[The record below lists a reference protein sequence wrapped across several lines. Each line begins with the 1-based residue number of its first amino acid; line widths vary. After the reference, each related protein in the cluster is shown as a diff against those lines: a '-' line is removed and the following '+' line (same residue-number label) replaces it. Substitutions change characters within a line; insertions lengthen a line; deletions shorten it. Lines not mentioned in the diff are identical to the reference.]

1 MQWESVYLESQR
13 FLKELFLNIQ
23 NIFIM
28 KLSTKKAPVKKVAFT
43 VLTEK
48 ALHQVKG
55 GALVVVEIVF

>member
-1 MQWESVYLESQR
+1 
-13 FLKELFLNIQ
+13 
-23 NIFIM
+23 M